1 MNERRAKLAIIL
13 GTNGT
18 GKTTLLRNIVQAANQ
33 RTLIITAQDAEWLDL
48 PDNPLLTPDDFAF
61 SGIQR
66 HIFDPNK
73 KHGTLSRIHL
83 FRKGIVVFDDCRLYL
98 RSNTDDAIRALLIA
112 RRQREVDIFAVGHGF
127 TEVPPVFFTFASDLF
142 LFRTTDEIRRR
153 KDCLQNYDQMLA
165 LQKEINKQALSKPHT
180 YQHVK
185 F

>member
-1 MNERRAKLAIIL
+1 MEPRRAKLTIIL

-18 GKTTLLRNIVQAANQ
+18 GKTTLLRNIVESSSQ
-33 RTLIITAQDAEWLDL
+33 RTLIITAQDAEWLHL
-48 PDNPLLTPDDFAF
+48 PHNPLLTPDDFAF

-66 HIFDPNK
+66 HIFDPHRT
-73 KHGTLSRIHL
+73 HGTLSRIHL
-83 FRKGIVVFDDCRLYL
+83 FRKGIIVFDDCRLYL
-98 RSNTDDAIRALLIA
+98 RANTDDTIRALLIA

-153 KDCLQNYDQMLA
+153 KDCLQNFDTMLN
-165 LQKEINKQALSKPHT
+165 LQREINISALRNPHIFK
-180 YQHVK
+180 HVK